1 MRKLALC
8 KHTATE
14 WLFMEITV
22 VYLDHFNRHQSCA
35 FIASSNDAFALLLL
49 SLLLLLI
56 MLLWLPFG
64 CSFYLLSLFVYMA
77 G

>member
-1 MRKLALC
+1 MGKLALC
-8 KHTATE
+8 KYTATE
-14 WLFMEITV
+14 WIFMELTV
-22 VYLDHFNRHQSCA
+22 VYLDHFNHHQSCA
-35 FIASSNDAFALLLL
+35 FIVSSNGAFAVLLL

-64 CSFYLLSLFVYMA
+64 CSFYVLSLFVYMA